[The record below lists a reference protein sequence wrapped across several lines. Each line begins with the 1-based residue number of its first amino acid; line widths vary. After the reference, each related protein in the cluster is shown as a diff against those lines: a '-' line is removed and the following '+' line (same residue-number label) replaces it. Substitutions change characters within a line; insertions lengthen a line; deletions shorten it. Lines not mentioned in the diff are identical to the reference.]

1 LKDIRPYVQQFEKVL
16 DRILGGNKFT
26 VTSTNILLMAIVIL
40 LITLIMTKQ
49 ETVVKIQSKEKSEK
63 QA

>member
-1 LKDIRPYVQQFEKVL
+1 MKDIRPYVQQFEKVL